1 MAHTLASTSLIRVFM
16 ESAVS
21 RGLRMSRRCYST
33 SVAAVETV
41 EEKTATIKNKKESTG
56 PSASSAS
63 PAWVPDPVTGYYR
76 PANSCHGADVT
87 EMREA
92 ILSTKSA

>member
-16 ESAVS
+16 DST
-21 RGLRMSRRCYST
+21 GLGISRRCYYA
-33 SVAAVETV
+33 SVAAVAAV
-41 EEKTATIKNKKESTG
+41 EEKIVTIKNKKESAG

-87 EMREA
+87 EMREL
-92 ILSTKSA
+92 ILSTKSV